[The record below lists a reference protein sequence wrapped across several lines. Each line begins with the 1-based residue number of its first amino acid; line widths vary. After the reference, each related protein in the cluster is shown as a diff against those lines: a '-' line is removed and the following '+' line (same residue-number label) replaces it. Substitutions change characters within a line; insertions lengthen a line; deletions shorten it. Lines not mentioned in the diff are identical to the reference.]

1 MANLYQSDD
10 RVGLSPSPGQ
20 HTHHTLLRT
29 GDFEHDNHDQQ
40 YLGLQNILLGNTKQ
54 NKWIL
59 QIHTCFKPPIRNRQI

>member
-40 YLGLQNILLGNTKQ
+40 YLGLQNIL
-54 NKWIL
+54 
-59 QIHTCFKPPIRNRQI
+59 P